1 MIAYST
7 LYLQIKSMVESSIAD
22 LREDFICKLNNQI
35 NHSFRCTVAVRDTK
49 FGKGRLT
56 FCR

>member
-1 MIAYST
+1 MITYST

-35 NHSFRCTVAVRDTK
+35 NHSFRCII
-49 FGKGRLT
+49 
-56 FCR
+56 